1 MKSKEIIQT
10 IENAFIKN
18 HYLMDSAKSTE
29 DKQFFAGVSLE
40 LADIL
45 ATIFKTSQDA
55 ELERLYKK
63 YNLYKEA

>member
-18 HYLMDSAKSTE
+18 HYKMDSASTQE
-29 DKQFFAGVSLE
+29 DRQYFAGLSLE
-40 LADIL
+40 LADLL
-45 ATIFKTSQDA
+45 ATIYGTSQDA

-63 YNLYKEA
+63 YNLFKEA